1 MISTKRDIVKD
12 FYNWRGLKDGV
23 RVDYSIYDDFE
34 EYDKSDDEEKFI
46 EKQVDDVL
54 LLGIQL

>member
-1 MISTKRDIVKD
+1 MTDIKKDLVKD

-23 RVDYSIYDDFE
+23 RVDYSAYEDFE
-34 EYDKSDDEEKFI
+34 DHDKGDDEDKFK

-54 LLGIQL
+54 LLAIQL